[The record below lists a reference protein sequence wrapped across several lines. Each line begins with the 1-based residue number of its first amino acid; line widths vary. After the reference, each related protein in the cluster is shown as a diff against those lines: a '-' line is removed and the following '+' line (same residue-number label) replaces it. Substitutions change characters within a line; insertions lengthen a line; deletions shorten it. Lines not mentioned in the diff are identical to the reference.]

1 MYFSR
6 IVLIFW
12 LFSAVRVSGQQAAT
26 TKKTAATSEKSK
38 SYVIAIAR
46 TGDDATALLTRY
58 GLLYKCNIPQF
69 FKVNNLREGSSI
81 KASATYKL
89 PVEVVT
95 YNGKSIRTTLG
106 ITDWRTAKRIEEY
119 NKFALKEGL
128 RTDNFIET
136 KRLWVPW
143 HELNCSN
150 EKMETA
156 KTASFNI
163 EDSEKKE
170 GKKMVERPVPKGLG
184 EKSTGKDGRVYSIF
198 GKKYQQVPL
207 ISNKLKGKVFYVV
220 SGHGGPDTGARG
232 TRSGRTL
239 CEDEYAYDVSLR
251 LLRLLLSHDATAYMI
266 VRDPND
272 GIRDNEF
279 LACDEDEHVWGGRTI
294 PREQKD
300 RLKQRS
306 DLINQFTA
314 KNLKVGLANQT
325 FIEIH
330 VDSRAKNKNIDVFFY
345 YRPGSEPSHQLA
357 LKMQRTFQQKY
368 MKKRGQRGYA
378 GTVTA
383 RNLFMLKETTTPK
396 AIYVELANIQNEL
409 DQQRLVVKSNRQAL
423 ANWICEAL
431 LAQ

>member
-1 MYFSR
+1 LYYDCNVTQFSK
-6 IVLIFW
+6 INNFSKN
-12 LFSAVRVSGQQAAT
+12 SAV
-26 TKKTAATSEKSK
+26 
-38 SYVIAIAR
+38 
-46 TGDDATALLTRY
+46 
-58 GLLYKCNIPQF
+58 
-69 FKVNNLREGSSI
+69 
-81 KASATYKL
+81 KASVTYKL

-95 YNGKSIRTTLG
+95 YNDKSIRTTLG
-106 ITDWRTAKRIEEY
+106 ISDWRTAKRIEEY
-119 NKFALKEGL
+119 NKYALKEGL
-128 RTDNFIET
+128 RTDNFLET

-143 HELNCSN
+143 HELNCPDS
-150 EKMETA
+150 KAKTA
-156 KTASFNI
+156 KTASFDVEN
-163 EDSEKKE
+163 SEKKE
-170 GKKMVERPVPKGLG
+170 EGKKMIERPVPKGLG
-184 EKSTGKDGRVYSIF
+184 EKGSGSDGRIFSIL
-198 GKKYQQVPL
+198 GKKYQHTPL
-207 ISNKLKGKVFYVV
+207 ISDKLKGRVFYIV

-232 TRSGRTL
+232 KRSGRTL

-251 LLRLLLSHDATAYMI
+251 LLRLLLSHGATAYMI

-272 GIRDNEF
+272 GIRDGEF
-279 LACDEDEHVWGGRTI
+279 LPCDEDEHVWGGRAI

-314 KNLKVGLANQT
+314 KNLKVGFSNQT

-368 MKKRGQRGYA
+368 MKKRGARGYA

-396 AIYVELANIQNEL
+396 AVYVELANIQNEL
-409 DQQRLVVKSNRQAL
+409 DQQRLVVKTNRQAL
-423 ANWICEAL
+423 ANWICEAIL
-431 LAQ
+431 SQ